1 MGQTYF
7 DEFNNKFHSKNMKS
21 KKRKFIN
28 YENQNKENLNFL
40 KSKYY
45 FYNMK
50 YNRQLIYLKN
60 ELELLKDKSTKS
72 KEKMTLFIKLVKK
85 YAKKIINIIKISSI
99 QFKYE

>member
-1 MGQTYF
+1 
-7 DEFNNKFHSKNMKS
+7 
-21 KKRKFIN
+21 
-28 YENQNKENLNFL
+28 
-40 KSKYY
+40 
-45 FYNMK
+45 MK

-85 YAKKIINIIKISSI
+85 YAKNLSINIIKITSI

>member
-1 MGQTYF
+1 
-7 DEFNNKFHSKNMKS
+7 MKS
-21 KKRKFIN
+21 NKRKFIN

-60 ELELLKDKSTKS
+60 ELELLKDKS
-72 KEKMTLFIKLVKK
+72 V
-85 YAKKIINIIKISSI
+85 
-99 QFKYE
+99 

>member
-1 MGQTYF
+1 
-7 DEFNNKFHSKNMKS
+7 MKS
-21 KKRKFIN
+21 NKRKFIN